1 MGNNLF
7 TGIYSGLTNTY
18 SYLASQ
24 YPEGLTLEKLTEA
37 RANTANNT
45 NLNQTFA
52 SYLQTNFSKFI
63 VREKKHSLLLKII
76 IVWFASFFIFI
87 FIAFLL
93 NAIQNIKS
101 DKEASTKIK
110 NAWEK
115 GKKLFP

>member
-1 MGNNLF
+1 MLPLIQKRINEINLLLPQ
-7 TGIYSGLTNTY
+7 YS
-18 SYLASQ
+18 SD
-24 YPEGLTLEKLTEA
+24 EKEIKDKLLNEKITLTELS
-37 RANTANNT
+37 NENFNI
-45 NLNQTFA
+45 
-52 SYLQTNFSKFI
+52 LQTNFSKFI
-63 VREKKHSLLLKII
+63 VREKKDSLLLKII